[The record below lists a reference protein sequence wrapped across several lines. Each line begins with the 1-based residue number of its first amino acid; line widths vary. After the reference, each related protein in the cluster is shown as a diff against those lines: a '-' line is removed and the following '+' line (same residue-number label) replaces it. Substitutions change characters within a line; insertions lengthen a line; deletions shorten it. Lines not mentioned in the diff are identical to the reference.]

1 MYLKNETTAV
11 EVLCSSP
18 YGRNTFHKW
27 HLGGLLIYIVWNEV
41 FTLKTHLTQEQNMLG
56 VAFKRHHMSHQ
67 SLTSTVH
74 LYHYDHEH
82 AHELGT
88 SNKRRSAVQ
97 RTSSWG
103 ESKTVPHEHVKLQV
117 RRWRQSLLS
126 GDLSR
131 AQLPGVLGGA
141 KVGRHL
147 QSARSTFGI
156 RINQNKKNCNES
168 GRFHLA
174 SSQLH
179 STSPQICAR
188 K

>member
-1 MYLKNETTAV
+1 MA
-11 EVLCSSP
+11 S
-18 YGRNTFHKW
+18 W
-27 HLGGLLIYIVWNEV
+27 GLLIYIVWNEV

-103 ESKTVPHEHVKLQV
+103 ESKTVPHEHAKLQV

-156 RINQNKKNCNES
+156 RINQNKKFATQAVDSIWLPHNCILLHHKYVQGS
-168 GRFHLA
+168 RPA
-174 SSQLH
+174 SLMLSRKRK
-179 STSPQICAR
+179 ICGCIVYLIP
-188 K
+188 

>member
-27 HLGGLLIYIVWNEV
+27 HLRGLLIYIVWNEV
-41 FTLKTHLTQEQNMLG
+41 FTLKTHLTQEQNIVG
-56 VAFKRHHMSHQ
+56 EAFNRHHMSHQ
-67 SLTSTVH
+67 SLTSIVH

-88 SNKRRSAVQ
+88 SNKRRSSVQ

-103 ESKTVPHEHVKLQV
+103 ESKTVPHEHAKLQV

-156 RINQNKKNCNES
+156 RIVRIIISYQRKES
-168 GRFHLA
+168 R
-174 SSQLH
+174 
-179 STSPQICAR
+179 I